1 MKTTIIASACLA
13 LVFGSSSVYALTDDE
28 FQTAASKVFLP
39 IMEEYRIP
47 GLAVG
52 LTLDGREFYFTHG
65 EAVRENGQPIAKD
78 TIFELGSVSKLFNV
92 TLAELAEER
101 GHLSLNDSVSDHVPA
116 LKVTA
121 FDRITLLNLAT
132 HTTAGL
138 PLQVPDSVSN
148 SGEGLIAYLK
158 TFEPKS
164 DPNALRSYSN
174 VSIGLL
180 GKIVAENLGKP
191 YGDAVEEH
199 VFDSLGLSSTY
210 VSVPP
215 KAADRYAYGYSRDGD
230 QPIRV
235 NPGVLDAEAYGVKS
249 TVADMTRFLGANLG
263 TVDVPNDISAALSGT
278 RTGYFQTAYYVQD
291 LIWEQYSW
299 PTEADQLKSGN
310 SSDMVL
316 NPQPVECLT
325 SPIAP
330 SSEDV
335 FLNKTGSTNGF
346 GAYVALLPSEKLGV
360 VVLANRNYQN
370 DVRSEATRRLIEM
383 LEPTF
388 SE

>member
-1 MKTTIIASACLA
+1 MKTTIIAPAVLA
-13 LVFGSSSVYALTDDE
+13 LAFGSSSAHALTDGE

-39 IMEEYRIP
+39 IIEEYRIP

-52 LTLDGREFYFTHG
+52 LTLDGREFYFNHG
-65 EAVRENGQPIAKD
+65 EAIRENGKPVAND

-101 GHLSLNDSVSDHVPA
+101 GLLSLKDNVSDYVPA
-116 LKVTA
+116 LKGTA
-121 FDRITLLNLAT
+121 FDGITLLNLAT

-138 PLQVPDSVSN
+138 PLQVPDSVSD
-148 SGEGLIAYLK
+148 SGNGLITYLR
-158 TFEPKS
+158 TFEPEG
-164 DPNALRSYSN
+164 DPNATRSYSN

-180 GKIVAENLGKP
+180 GKIAAESFGKP
-191 YGDAVEEH
+191 YGEAVEEQ
-199 VFDSLGLSSTY
+199 VFDGLGLTSTY
-210 VSVPP
+210 VSVPSQ
-215 KAADRYAYGYSRDGD
+215 AADRYAYGYSRDGD

-235 NPGVLDAEAYGVKS
+235 NPGILDAEAYGVKS
-249 TVADMTRFLGANLG
+249 TVTDMTRFLGAHLG

-291 LIWEQYSW
+291 LIWEQYPW
-299 PTEADQLKSGN
+299 PVEVDGLKSGN
-310 SSDMVL
+310 SSDMAL
-316 NPQPVECLT
+316 NAQPVERLT
-325 SPIAP
+325 SPIP
-330 SSEDV
+330 PDFDDV

-360 VVLANRNYQN
+360 VVLANRNYPN
-370 DVRSEATRRLIEM
+370 DVRSEATRSLIEM